1 MMKNCLR
8 LTIALSLLTCGGA
21 LAMLVEAPDNA
32 LDTGADLIAT
42 GRVISVASG
51 WNADYTRIMTDVVL
65 EVSGFDKGAADARVV
80 IRVPGGEVDDI
91 GMLVEDMP
99 VFEPGDVVTLRLE
112 ATSEPSV
119 FRLYGAA
126 NAVVAHEGLDKKPQK
141 PGGRKPPKLYSYS
154 GYHREPASCYYR
166 VNSGVPTGW
175 LGAIQASDA
184 TWDEA
189 GSQFRFYYD
198 GITTATGPTYDG
210 VNVVAQAFLGS
221 GGILAQNTYWYLRK
235 GKLVL
240 ENDMVFNT
248 YYDWSTSGEPSKYD
262 VQNICTHEMGHCLVL
277 NDLYTSVAAEQTM
290 YGYAGLGETKKRSL
304 EQGDKDGILRIY
316 GAPADY

>member
-1 MMKNCLR
+1 MKNCLR

-21 LAMLVEAPDNA
+21 LAMLVETPDDV
-32 LDTGADLIAT
+32 LDAGAELIAT

-51 WNADYTRIMTDVVL
+51 WNADYTRIMTDVVF
-65 EVSGFDKGAADARVV
+65 EVSGFDKGSAEARVV

-91 GMLVEDMP
+91 GMLVEDTP

-112 ATSEPSV
+112 PTSEPSV
-119 FRLYGAA
+119 FRLHGAA
-126 NAVVAHEGLDKKPQK
+126 NAVVGREGLDKKPEK

-154 GYHREPASCYYR
+154 GFHREPASCYYE
-166 VNSGVPTGW
+166 VNQGVAGW
-175 LGAIQASDA
+175 LDAIQASNA
-184 TWDEA
+184 TWDAA
-189 GSQFRFYYD
+189 GSVFRFYYD
-198 GITTATGPTYDG
+198 GTTTATGPTYDG
-210 VNVVAQAFLGS
+210 TNVVTAANLGS

-240 ENDMVFNT
+240 ENDIVFNS

-277 NDLYTSVAAEQTM
+277 NDMYTSLAAEQTM
-290 YGYAGLGETKKRSL
+290 YGYAGLGETKKRTL

-316 GAPADY
+316 GAAADN